1 MRGNPFVPGA
11 RTRQPVPVSEISA
24 PPSIDADLVRK
35 LIASQFPRWS
45 HLPVTPVA
53 AGGVDN
59 RTFHLGDE
67 MAVRLP
73 SAEGYAPQVDKE
85 QTWLPVLAQRLP
97 LPVPAPLAKGE
108 PAEGYPFRWSVNRWI
123 EGETASR
130 ERIRDLTEFATDLAG
145 FLTALQGI
153 DATGGPLAGAH
164 SFYRG
169 APLTTYD
176 AETRRSIEALSGRI
190 PAETALSAWESA
202 LKALWE
208 GPPVWFH
215 GDVASG
221 NLLVAD
227 GRLSAV
233 IDFGTS
239 GVGDPA
245 CDLSIAWTLLSGESR
260 KAFREAMY
268 AGGHVDAACWERGRG
283 WTLWKA
289 LISLAGLMGDGA
301 GKEAAAVLDAVLSE
315 YDEER
320 TAR

>member
-1 MRGNPFVPGA
+1 M
-11 RTRQPVPVSEISA
+11 SEISA
-24 PPSIDADLVRK
+24 PPSVDADLVRK
-35 LIASQFPRWS
+35 LIASQFPRWA

-85 QTWLPVLAQRLP
+85 QTWLPVLAPRLP

-130 ERIRDLTEFATDLAG
+130 ERIGDLTEFATDLAG
-145 FLTALQGI
+145 FLTTLQGI

-176 AETRRSIEALSGRI
+176 AETRRSIEALAGRI
-190 PAETALSAWESA
+190 PAVAETATAAWESA
-202 LKALWE
+202 LNASWE
-208 GPPVWFH
+208 GRPVWFH

-221 NLLVAD
+221 NLLVAE

-233 IDFGTS
+233 IDFGCS

-289 LISLAGLMGDGA
+289 LISLAGLMCDGA
-301 GKEAAAVLDAVLSE
+301 GTEAAAVLDEVLTE
-315 YDEER
+315 YEEER
-320 TAR
+320 TDR